1 LLGGVGGSIP
11 RLFVAKLGLSRF
23 RSLPTNPWA
32 ARHEVRVAEIP
43 LRAFW
48 TKLDGFQEAIAA
60 AWTAAP
66 AAPCPLLSLATKLK
80 AMARGLQSWSEKK
93 VRHVSSQLELAN
105 ELLHQL
111 EVAQDSRALSACEKW
126 LRNNLKKHSL
136 ALASLSRTNARLR
149 LRIGWIKDGDAN
161 TALFHASARFKRS
174 KNFITIVISS
184 EGHILT
190 SHVDKEAEF
199 TEFYERLLGTREVRE
214 VTIDLDALKVPSFEL
229 S

>member
-1 LLGGVGGSIP
+1 
-11 RLFVAKLGLSRF
+11 
-23 RSLPTNPWA
+23 
-32 ARHEVRVAEIP
+32 
-43 LRAFW
+43 
-48 TKLDGFQEAIAA
+48 
-60 AWTAAP
+60 
-66 AAPCPLLSLATKLK
+66 LATKLK
-80 AMARGLQSWSEKK
+80 ATARGLQSWSEKK
-93 VRHVSSQLELAN
+93 VGHVSSQLELAN

-174 KNFITIVISS
+174 KNFITSVISS